1 MAARRAR
8 AEQAQVLAVRPVL
21 VPVEQA
27 RALAA
32 EPAAARVV
40 VRVAVVAEA
49 NSRTR

>member
-1 MAARRAR
+1 MAARRAP

-21 VPVEQA
+21 VRVEQA

-32 EPAAARVV
+32 EPAVVPVAA
-40 VRVAVVAEA
+40 VAEA